1 MARRCS
7 RIDGPP
13 PRDHLRRQNHLRD
26 PDLYDGEYLELDP
39 LRHGEVG
46 GYGTSITWEGQGR
59 PAVRR
64 SGHVGTT
71 ILCRR
76 DYTTTTPR
84 ATGPR
89 PPISTS
95 TGAHPSSA
103 RTPASLGCSSPTAR
117 VSSKFN
123 GFDYCEVGGCANSP
137 HGLASRSPA
146 ASPRASPTPTPKT
159 CLTAMRPPLSRPRSS
174 GASSIEEGEECFT
187 PRRYTPTTIYK
198 KVGARRVQPIDL
210 QRHLRRLA
218 LVLGRDEAP
227 LLAHFHLHSGWHQ
240 ATPGSSRSNTT

>member
-59 PAVRR
+59 PAVRRR

-137 HGLASRSPA
+137 HASQVDPRQLLLELLPPPRLKPASLPCARPSRGPGHLARARSRREKSALRHAGIRRLHLQEGRSPKSSA
-146 ASPRASPTPTPKT
+146 N
-159 CLTAMRPPLSRPRSS
+159 RSS
-174 GASSIEEGEECFT
+174 TAPST
-187 PRRYTPTTIYK
+187 A
-198 KVGARRVQPIDL
+198 GAR
-210 QRHLRRLA
+210 
-218 LVLGRDEAP
+218 
-227 LLAHFHLHSGWHQ
+227 
-240 ATPGSSRSNTT
+240 SRA